1 MMPQRFFLAL
11 LFYYLLLFFL
21 LLKRVGLDVFQT
33 VVLTMPMLYAL
44 VCPPHRLDYAHACHA
59 RYKNTC
65 ACSSRLSR
73 AHVHV

>member
-44 VCPPHRLDYAHACHA
+44 VCPPID
-59 RYKNTC
+59 
-65 ACSSRLSR
+65 
-73 AHVHV
+73 